1 MRGSTARML
10 LPALVVLGL
19 VGVVAIAATG
29 STGGGSDE
37 TRRLSDVPLDII
49 LSLGLVALL
58 PAAVLFVYGL
68 MQRKEIAR
76 EIASGR
82 YRRFGFTSYAVLL
95 LLFAVVTYFRLRD
108 WQRPPPAELEDPVLA
123 GGQTPPPTSP
133 QRSGTERAYEPQFA
147 WIPVLVVVALAAAG
161 ALAYYLA
168 ARRRANALRVDPDVA
183 DTIADVLD
191 DMLDDLRAEADPRR
205 AVIAAYARLE
215 RVLAAHGFPRRSSET
230 QEEYVGRILDDLE
243 ADRRSVRRLTELF
256 LRAKFSQH
264 AVDVGMKEDAIEAL
278 EHVRDGLR
286 EAAAARERA
295 RTMELRPTQASS

>member
-1 MRGSTARML
+1 MRGSTARAL
-10 LPALVVLGL
+10 LPALVVLAL

-49 LSLGLVALL
+49 FSLGLVALL

-76 EIASGR
+76 EVASGR
-82 YRRFGFTSYAVLL
+82 YKRLGFVSYTVVLL
-95 LLFAVVTYFRLRD
+95 LFLVVTYFRLRD
-108 WQRPPPAELEDPVLA
+108 WKRPVPEELEQPLA

-133 QRSGTERAYEPQFA
+133 QGAAADTVYEPQFA
-147 WIPVLVVVALAAAG
+147 WIPVLVVVVLAAAG
-161 ALAYYLA
+161 AFAYYLA
-168 ARRRANALRVDPDVA
+168 ARRRASALRVDPDVA
-183 DTIADVLD
+183 DTLADDLD

-215 RVLAAHGFPRRSSET
+215 RVLAANGFPRRSSET

-243 ADRRSVRRLTELF
+243 ADRRSVRQLTELF

-264 AVDVGMKEDAIEAL
+264 AIDVGMKEDAIEAL

-286 EAAAARERA
+286 EAAAAREEAPRV
-295 RTMELRPTQASS
+295 ELRPTQASS